1 MNLAV
6 ATHLQWQQGASGAEA
21 QFFAEGMHCGNCAQS
36 LRRGIGALPGVEH
49 VDVNLATARVSVA
62 WDPARQTLDAVLDT
76 VTGLGFKPVPLVGE
90 AAVAERTREQRSA
103 LKRIGLAGLATM
115 QMSMYTVGLYA
126 GAFTG
131 IEPMLERLLKLASM
145 LLAVP
150 VLFYS
155 GAPFLKGAYRD
166 LKRRTLGMDVPV
178 ALALLLAFGAS
189 VFNTLRNSG
198 QLYFDSVAMF
208 IFFLLLGRY
217 IEMRVRRGS
226 LDASEALA
234 RSLPAHVTRRLS
246 SGAIERIE
254 LERVGAGDELL
265 IAQGAI
271 IPTDAELISENA
283 LIDEALTTGESLPV
297 AHRGGDALMGGALN
311 VGGPISVRASGD
323 ARSSTLS
330 SMIGLMERA
339 HYERPSLALAADRA
353 AAGFVGAILL
363 LSVAVALLWLWLDPS
378 RAFGAVLAVLVVT
391 CPCALSL
398 ATPVAVAAA
407 TARLARR
414 GILITRANALEH
426 LAQIDTIVLDK
437 TGTLTSGHIEL
448 GPVRLHGAGPVE
460 RCTAI
465 AAALEAHSN
474 HPLAAAFRTHA
485 AVGVQ
490 AREVREFAAQGL
502 EGCIGS
508 ERWRIGRAAFVA
520 ELARR
525 PWAEPAAGESPD
537 EFLWLG
543 SEDGPAASF
552 ELIDPLRAQAPAAL
566 RALREAG
573 LSVVLASGDRL
584 QAVERVAAELHIPEA
599 SGRLDPAGKISL
611 VRNLQAAGHR
621 VLMVGDGINDAP
633 VLGAADVSCAMGQG
647 AAIAHSAADMLL
659 LNDSLQLLGE
669 AVLTARANARLVRAN
684 LAWALGYNV
693 CAVPLAAMGWVP
705 PWAAAIG
712 MSCSSL
718 FVVWRA
724 GRFAR
729 S

>member
-1 MNLAV
+1 
-6 ATHLQWQQGASGAEA
+6 
-21 QFFAEGMHCGNCAQS
+21 
-36 LRRGIGALPGVEH
+36 
-49 VDVNLATARVSVA
+49 
-62 WDPARQTLDAVLDT
+62 
-76 VTGLGFKPVPLVGE
+76 
-90 AAVAERTREQRSA
+90 
-103 LKRIGLAGLATM
+103 
-115 QMSMYTVGLYA
+115 
-126 GAFTG
+126 
-131 IEPMLERLLKLASM
+131 
-145 LLAVP
+145 
-150 VLFYS
+150 
-155 GAPFLKGAYRD
+155 
-166 LKRRTLGMDVPV
+166 
-178 ALALLLAFGAS
+178 
-189 VFNTLRNSG
+189 
-198 QLYFDSVAMF
+198 
-208 IFFLLLGRY
+208 
-217 IEMRVRRGS
+217 
-226 LDASEALA
+226 
-234 RSLPAHVTRRLS
+234 
-246 SGAIERIE
+246 
-254 LERVGAGDELL
+254 
-265 IAQGAI
+265 
-271 IPTDAELISENA
+271 
-283 LIDEALTTGESLPV
+283 
-297 AHRGGDALMGGALN
+297 
-311 VGGPISVRASGD
+311 
-323 ARSSTLS
+323 
-330 SMIGLMERA
+330 
-339 HYERPSLALAADRA
+339 
-353 AAGFVGAILL
+353 
-363 LSVAVALLWLWLDPS
+363 
-378 RAFGAVLAVLVVT
+378 
-391 CPCALSL
+391 
-398 ATPVAVAAA
+398 
-407 TARLARR
+407 
-414 GILITRANALEH
+414 
-426 LAQIDTIVLDK
+426 
-437 TGTLTSGHIEL
+437 
-448 GPVRLHGAGPVE
+448 
-460 RCTAI
+460 
-465 AAALEAHSN
+465 
-474 HPLAAAFRTHA
+474 
-485 AVGVQ
+485 VQ

>member
-1 MNLAV
+1 MNVAV
-6 ATHLQWQQGASGAEA
+6 ATHLQWQQGAAGAEA
-21 QFFAEGMHCGNCAQS
+21 QFFAEGMHCSNCAQS
-36 LRRGIGALPGVEH
+36 LRRGIGALPGIQH
-49 VDVNLATARVSVA
+49 VDVNLATGRVSVA
-62 WDPARQTLDAVLDT
+62 WDPARLVLDT
-76 VTGLGFKPVPLVGE
+76 VLETVTHLGFKPVPLSGE
-90 AAVAERTREQRSA
+90 AAVAERQREQRTA

-131 IEPMLERLLKLASM
+131 IDPMLERLLKLASM

-155 GAPFLKGAYRD
+155 GAPFLQGAFRD
-166 LKRRTLGMDVPV
+166 LKRRSLGMDVPV
-178 ALALLLAFGAS
+178 AVALILAFAAS

-234 RSLPAHVTRRLS
+234 RSLPTHVTRRLAN
-246 SGAIERIE
+246 GATERIG

-271 IPTDAELISENA
+271 IPTDAALISESA
-283 LIDEALTTGESLPV
+283 LVDEALTTGESLPV
-297 AHRGGDALMGGALN
+297 AHRSGDALMGGALN
-311 VGGPISVRASGD
+311 VGGAISVRARSD

-339 HYERPSLALAADRA
+339 QSERPHLALAADRA
-353 AAGFVGAILL
+353 AAGFVGAILA
-363 LSVAVALLWLWLDPS
+363 LSVAVALLWLWIDPS
-378 RAFGAVLAVLVVT
+378 RAFSAVLAVLVVT

-398 ATPVAVAAA
+398 ATPAAVAAA

-414 GILITRANALEH
+414 GILITRANTLEH
-426 LAQIDTIVLDK
+426 LAQVDTIVLDK
-437 TGTLTSGHIEL
+437 TGTLTEGHVEL
-448 GPVRLHGAGPVE
+448 GPVQLHGARSAPQ
-460 RCTAI
+460 CLAI
-465 AAALEAHSN
+465 AAALEAHSS
-474 HPLAAAFRTHA
+474 HPLAAAFRAHA
-485 AVGVQ
+485 AAGVR
-490 AREVREFAAQGL
+490 AREVHEVAGQGL
-502 EGCIGS
+502 EGWIGS
-508 ERWRIGRAAFVA
+508 ECWRIGRAAFVA
-520 ELARR
+520 EVSQH
-525 PWAEPAAGESPD
+525 PWAKREVYHSLD

-543 SEDGPAASF
+543 SADGPSASF
-552 ELIDPLRAQAPAAL
+552 ELTDPLRPQAAGALSAL
-566 RALREAG
+566 RAAG
-573 LSVVLASGDRL
+573 LSVVIASGDRL
-584 QAVERVAAELHIPEA
+584 SAVQRVASELHIAEA
-599 SGRLDPAGKISL
+599 HGRLDPAGKISL
-611 VRNLQAAGHR
+611 VRKLQGAGHR

-633 VLGAADVSCAMGQG
+633 VLGAADVSCAMGHG
-647 AAIAHSAADMLL
+647 AAVAHAAADMLL
-659 LNDSLQLLGE
+659 LNDSLQLIGE

-684 LAWALGYNV
+684 LAWALGYNL

-705 PWAAAIG
+705 PWVAAIG

-724 GRFAR
+724 QRFAR